1 MIPTKEMLKLSCAAV
16 LALFLTACSDDDDDE
31 VSDEDPQ
38 TFTLQLLHMADADG
52 GGDVVGNVPRFSAI
66 LEKFRNEYP
75 DNTLVLSSGDN
86 YIPGPLYSASDDDSM
101 ANLLG
106 VPSAGRGDI
115 LLLNA
120 MGVQA
125 SAFGNHEFDNGPDE
139 IATLLAAEGDYPGA
153 AFPYLST
160 NLDFS
165 ADADLGPL
173 VGTNGAI
180 ASTMPGKIAGYVTV
194 DVDGESI
201 GVVGATTPT
210 LASISSPGSDIVIS
224 PADATDLDALAAEIQ
239 QAVDALTAAGINKV
253 VLLAHMQQIAIEK
266 VLAEK
271 LSDVDIIV
279 AGGSN
284 TLLAD
289 NTDRLRIDDTA
300 ADTYPLWKT
309 SATNQ
314 PVAIVN
320 TDGDYKYLGRL
331 VVAFDAN
338 GVVIDSSVDEAISGA
353 YATDEQGLIENNL
366 SYADANAEVA
376 VLAYALGDVLLTR
389 EGNTF
394 GQTTVY
400 LNGIRGSVRTEET
413 NLGNL
418 TADANLWYAQQSD
431 TTVAVSLKNG
441 GGIRAAIG
449 ATEVPAGSTDPN
461 DTVYLPPKA
470 IPAAGKE
477 EGQISQFDIQNSLRF
492 NNSLTMLTVTA
503 QELHAIVEH
512 AVAATADGAT
522 PGQFPQISGM
532 AFSFDPSLTAG
543 SRVRSL
549 IVHDSNGAEAGETA
563 DVIVQDGT
571 LQGDPN
577 RTFRMV
583 TLGFLA
589 GGGDGYPFPA
599 TGLVDLEMEG
609 VQSGDATF
617 ADDGTEQ
624 DALAEY
630 LLMQFPDASPF
641 SAADTPM
648 AEDTRI
654 QNLSARSDTVLP

>member
-1 MIPTKEMLKLSCAAV
+1 
-16 LALFLTACSDDDDDE
+16 
-31 VSDEDPQ
+31 
-38 TFTLQLLHMADADG
+38 
-52 GGDVVGNVPRFSAI
+52 
-66 LEKFRNEYP
+66 
-75 DNTLVLSSGDN
+75 
-86 YIPGPLYSASDDDSM
+86 
-101 ANLLG
+101 
-106 VPSAGRGDI
+106 
-115 LLLNA
+115 
-120 MGVQA
+120 
-125 SAFGNHEFDNGPDE
+125 
-139 IATLLAAEGDYPGA
+139 
-153 AFPYLST
+153 
-160 NLDFS
+160 
-165 ADADLGPL
+165 
-173 VGTNGAI
+173 
-180 ASTMPGKIAGYVTV
+180 
-194 DVDGESI
+194 
-201 GVVGATTPT
+201 
-210 LASISSPGSDIVIS
+210 
-224 PADATDLDALAAEIQ
+224 
-239 QAVDALTAAGINKV
+239 
-253 VLLAHMQQIAIEK
+253 
-266 VLAEK
+266 
-271 LSDVDIIV
+271 
-279 AGGSN
+279 
-284 TLLAD
+284 
-289 NTDRLRIDDTA
+289 
-300 ADTYPLWKT
+300 
-309 SATNQ
+309 
-314 PVAIVN
+314 
-320 TDGDYKYLGRL
+320 
-331 VVAFDAN
+331 
-338 GVVIDSSVDEAISGA
+338 
-353 YATDEQGLIENNL
+353 
-366 SYADANAEVA
+366 
-376 VLAYALGDVLLTR
+376 
-389 EGNTF
+389 
-394 GQTTVY
+394 
-400 LNGIRGSVRTEET
+400 RGSVRTEET